1 LEARGYL
8 SGLASAGVTQLV
20 ECNLA
25 KVDVASSSLV
35 TRSSLDGATRAARKL
50 FERLERSSNAL
61 RASASPMRSHLGMVR
76 LWRTISSPA
85 PIIVY

>member
-1 LEARGYL
+1 MFLDALFMRLYGRYRG
-8 SGLASAGVTQLV
+8 A
-20 ECNLA
+20 NRI
-25 KVDVASSSLV
+25 ASSSLV

-61 RASASPMRSHLGMVR
+61 RASASPKRSQLGMVR

-85 PIIVY
+85 PIIAY